1 MQHKTDSVF
10 RESMEKQTLERIEYG
25 IFDLGFKCLFLNK
38 KVMEIKNLSKYSNA
52 EKIVLAEQLWDSI
65 SKKELEISDELKIEL
80 DIRLENL
87 EEGKSELYTW
97 EEVKKHLKSIR

>member
-1 MQHKTDSVF
+1 
-10 RESMEKQTLERIEYG
+10 
-25 IFDLGFKCLFLNK
+25 
-38 KVMEIKNLSKYSNA
+38 MEIKNLSKYSNA

-65 SKKELEISDELKIEL
+65 SKKELDLSDELKREL
-80 DIRLENL
+80 DIRLKNL